1 MTQFNKFIEISWEG
15 HDTAFV
21 NEMISLRL
29 GCDKA
34 KFMKKSYFY
43 WLILPQIFKLE
54 FTQSSMNDH
63 AYYDSFQSLDSY

>member
-15 HDTAFV
+15 HDTI

-34 KFMKKSYFY
+34 KLMKKSYFY
-43 WLILPQIFKLE
+43 WLILLQIFKLE
-54 FTQSSMNDH
+54 LKQLSMNDH
-63 AYYDSFQSLDSY
+63 AYYDI